1 MILSPDPD
9 IYPSPTQK
17 ISHEPFP
24 VFSCFFN
31 KIHKLTISFS
41 CSLHPAL
48 QGYSGPPYPFSLLF
62 PQTPY
67 ASSFIHIFPHPVPK
81 RYNAKKTGTP
91 IKEFRPYKA

>member
-31 KIHKLTISFS
+31 KVHNLTISFS

-81 RYNAKKTGTP
+81 RYNAKKDRNP
-91 IKEFRPYKA
+91 HKRVPAL

>member
-67 ASSFIHIFPHPVPK
+67 ASSFIHIMQK
-81 RYNAKKTGTP
+81 RPEPPSKSPGL
-91 IKEFRPYKA
+91 IKPSR

>member
-31 KIHKLTISFS
+31 KIHNLTISFS

-48 QGYSGPPYPFSLLF
+48 
-62 PQTPY
+62 
-67 ASSFIHIFPHPVPK
+67 
-81 RYNAKKTGTP
+81 
-91 IKEFRPYKA
+91 

>member
-17 ISHEPFP
+17 IPHEPFP

>member
-31 KIHKLTISFS
+31 KIHNLTISFS

-81 RYNAKKTGTP
+81 RYNAKKDRNP
-91 IKEFRPYKA
+91 HKRVPAL

>member
-1 MILSPDPD
+1 MILSLDPD

-24 VFSCFFN
+24 FFSCFFN
-31 KIHKLTISFS
+31 KIHNLTISFS